1 MLTKR
6 SRFYLD
12 MMQDNR
18 RKFEL
23 GGEPSDED
31 LIDFVIKEEGFLDRP
46 RDIGDGKITLGSGLT
61 DPRWHALYK
70 KRGNKWSAA
79 DNREAVRQELQT
91 RRKWA
96 ETNVPNWDMLPDSAQ
111 KALLSYKYN
120 YDFNEKNS
128 PKLYEALTNK
138 NFQEAARQIDATSK
152 DPKFV
157 EGLKQRRMREQ
168 KWFMKDFNNPIKP
181 NVSTTTSLDYKETP
195 EIPISTRTYNPYI
208 MRMELSRPIKD
219 KVMIP
224 DKNRYVAATY
234 GDGDYYTQQRALQT
248 LRNVGLATNFMR
260 RLSNNLYSLRK
271 PFYKQLGSYE

>member
-18 RKFEL
+18 RKFEF

-138 NFQEAARQIDATSK
+138 DFSAAAKQIDATSK

-168 KWFMKDFNNPIKP
+168 EWFMRDFSNPIKP
-181 NVSTTTSLDYKETP
+181 NVSTKTSLDYKETP
-195 EIPISTRTYNPYI
+195 EIPINTRTYNPYV
-208 MRMELSRPIKD
+208 MRMELSRPIRN

-224 DKNRYVAATY
+224 DRNRYVAATY

-248 LRNVGLATNFMR
+248 LRNIGLATNFMR

-271 PFYKQLGSYE
+271 PFYK